1 MGESLPP
8 EEARL
13 WRTQV
18 VVEAVDHAHARIS
31 LPAWQGPSSFRVPMP
46 VLPKRWRRAGMR
58 GFAHANLG
66 CTRVEDLRIAMW
78 DDDPSSELKAGE
90 RS

>member
-1 MGESLPP
+1 MEESLHP

-18 VVEAVDHAHARIS
+18 VVEAVDDGHAQIN
-31 LPAWQGPSSFRVPMP
+31 LPAWQGPSSFGVPLP

-66 CTRVEDLRIAMW
+66 CARVEDLRIAMW
-78 DDDPSSELKAGE
+78 DDAPNRGLAVEPRL
-90 RS
+90 